1 MYRGDKAFP
10 SDRQHEIG
18 FPDDT
23 VNNSKSSEN
32 SNEYFSYSY
41 REYMR
46 SIWELQIYHN

>member
-23 VNNSKSSEN
+23 VNNSKSNEN
-32 SNEYFSYSY
+32 LNEYFSYSY
-41 REYMR
+41 RKYMR
-46 SIWELQIYHN
+46 LVWELQIHRN